1 MRPPEKF
8 RTATR
13 FCAADQ
19 RYKGRK
25 PEPRAYVQ
33 GLDVRTMSGRGRN
46 IFLDILFIER
56 NQVISRF
63 DCWSL
68 SDVTLVIT
76 GNYNSAVVIRA
87 KAEPSLRPF
96 KGSGRI
102 RERGSDAWFP
112 IEFLT
117 YHDDR
122 NRLHSFA
129 YVRREDGGEI
139 ADGHYVF
146 LDELGERSLR
156 WRKWK
161 GKWQFGWRYRETNQ
175 AR

>member
-1 MRPPEKF
+1 
-8 RTATR
+8 
-13 FCAADQ
+13 
-19 RYKGRK
+19 
-25 PEPRAYVQ
+25 
-33 GLDVRTMSGRGRN
+33 MSAHWPVN
-46 IFLDILFIER
+46 ER
-56 NQVISRF
+56 NR
-63 DCWSL
+63 
-68 SDVTLVIT
+68 DVSPIIT
-76 GNYNSAVVIRA
+76 GNYNSAVVTRA
-87 KAEPSLRPF
+87 KAEPLLRPF

-102 RERGSDAWFP
+102 RERASEAWFP

-139 ADGHYVF
+139 HDGQYAF

-161 GKWQFGWRYRETNQ
+161 GKWQLGWRYRETNQ